1 MEHREKAHEK
11 PHWVGFS
18 SVKHFVWCLVNVIIS
33 QQGRLLWNQKTWC
46 HMSLGGLI
54 DVPGKRL
61 DELTAILPISQAP
74 LSGAHTRN
82 TSVTNS
88 LSLHCTLFKTRVALL
103 GFLPSSTEKQQ
114 GPREMPTVY
123 LLKRESHG
131 AIWTSQPQ
139 EKAPLLGHQAP
150 GDLLLVY
157 FLLMTMWR
165 GKSQSKGRKGGMQA
179 ASGQQWGRVKY
190 LECGHPFP

>member
-1 MEHREKAHEK
+1 MEHKEKVHKK
-11 PHWVGFS
+11 PPWVDFS
-18 SVKHFVWCLVNVIIS
+18 SVKHFVWCSVNVTAS
-33 QQGRLLWNQKTWC
+33 QRGRLLWNQKTWC

-54 DVPGKRL
+54 DVLGKRL

-74 LSGAHTRN
+74 LSRGHTRS

-88 LSLHCTLFKTRVALL
+88 LSLHCTLFKTHVALL
-103 GFLPSSTEKQQ
+103 GFLPSSTETQQ

-139 EKAPLLGHQAP
+139 ETAPLPGHQAP
-150 GDLLLVY
+150 GDLLLIY
-157 FLLMTMWR
+157 FLFMTMWR
-165 GKSQSKGRKGGMQA
+165 GKSQNKGSREAMQP
-179 ASGQQWGRVKY
+179 ASGQ
-190 LECGHPFP
+190 

>member
-1 MEHREKAHEK
+1 
-11 PHWVGFS
+11 
-18 SVKHFVWCLVNVIIS
+18 
-33 QQGRLLWNQKTWC
+33 
-46 HMSLGGLI
+46 MSLWGLI

-88 LSLHCTLFKTRVALL
+88 LSLHCTLFKTHVALL

-131 AIWTSQPQ
+131 AI
-139 EKAPLLGHQAP
+139 
-150 GDLLLVY
+150 
-157 FLLMTMWR
+157 
-165 GKSQSKGRKGGMQA
+165 
-179 ASGQQWGRVKY
+179 
-190 LECGHPFP
+190 